1 MLTYVLR
8 RLLAVPLLLVGVATV
23 AFCLSHFTQADPLT
37 SLVSD
42 RQMNNPEVVAA
53 AKRRWGLDQSLP
65 EQYTIYIRN
74 LVTGDLGVS
83 FRTRRPVLT
92 DIVERLPATLE
103 LVIAAMTFGT
113 LSGVLLGV
121 LAARFREGPLD
132 YVARLFA
139 LIGSTIPVFWSG
151 LLLLYIFSVKLSLI
165 PGPGRIDPRV
175 APPEFITGMY
185 TFDTLLKGDL
195 NGFVSALH
203 HLVLPAFV
211 LGWSVTGIVT
221 RLVRGSMLDVLGQDY
236 ILAARAKGAGE
247 GRTLFRHALAERH
260 DPHLDDPRLLVCLSD
275 HRRRIDGIGI
285 RLAGHRVLCRRF
297 RPHARLSRHHRRL
310 ACGRDGFPAVK
321 PCDRHRLCVCEPAN
335 QDWGE
340 RVAFST
346 FAIPAHRLP
355 RLRPAL
361 VIGASILF
369 SGSRSRSR

>member
-65 EQYTIYIRN
+65 GQYTIYIRN

-103 LVIAAMTFGT
+103 LVIAAMIFGT

-132 YVARLFA
+132 YAARLFA

-175 APPEFITGMY
+175 APPEFIIGIY
-185 TFDTLLKGDL
+185 TFDTLLKGNL

-247 GRTLFRHALAERH
+247 GRTLFRHALPNAMIPTLTILGYSFAYLITGAVLTESVFGW
-260 DPHLDDPRLLVCLSD
+260 P
-275 HRRRIDGIGI
+275 GIGSYAVDSARTLDYPAI
-285 RLAGHRVLCRRF
+285 IGVSLVGATAFLLSNLATDIAYAF
-297 RPHARLSRHHRRL
+297 
-310 ACGRDGFPAVK
+310 
-321 PCDRHRLCVCEPAN
+321 AN
-335 QDWGE
+335 
-340 RVAFST
+340 
-346 FAIPAHRLP
+346 P
-355 RLRPAL
+355 RIKL
-361 VIGASILF
+361 G
-369 SGSRSRSR
+369 